1 MRRLGMI
8 LFATFCIAAL
18 GFSQGKNDHLIS
30 EINYDRLSQ
39 YLQLKPS
46 QMNDVY
52 AINTYFNDQLRK
64 ASFARESSFNG
75 KLYKAVYGNLKLM
88 KKALNQEQY
97 RKYLVLINEPI
108 TITGCLQKRNRL
120 PILQM
125 QRSKLADR

>member
-18 GFSQGKNDHLIS
+18 GFSQSKNDHLIS

-52 AINTYFNDQLRK
+52 AINTYLNDQLRK

-75 KLYKAVYGNLKLM
+75 KLYKEVYELM
-88 KKALNQEQY
+88 IDDFTFNY
-97 RKYLVLINEPI
+97 RLIPEF
-108 TITGCLQKRNRL
+108 
-120 PILQM
+120 
-125 QRSKLADR
+125 

>member
-46 QMNDVY
+46 QVNDVY
-52 AINTYFNDQLRK
+52 AINAYFNDQLRK

-97 RKYLVLINEPI
+97 RKYLVLINV
-108 TITGCLQKRNRL
+108 TNNHNRL
-120 PILQM
+120 FAKEDLVTYF
-125 QRSKLADR
+125 ADVEK